1 MLEFFRR
8 HRGAFLI
15 TLTVIIIVSF
25 SFWSGWR
32 TDATRAA
39 TASPADK
46 VLKAYGNDYTVAEI
60 QRMQRLLQATQYL
73 QMGDLGQGL
82 QFIAQS
88 PETQGADEVINLI
101 ILQEEMKRLKIHP
114 SEAEARAE
122 LESLPSLQENGKFSP
137 QQAYSIQSM
146 LGMFGLDGDDMLE
159 LARFNIGFRKIQELI
174 AANYE
179 PSPLEVEKIYAQRQ
193 QTLKIQTVDFKLE
206 DFKKTVEVKDE
217 DLQKYYDEHKEEY
230 KSEAKRAVSYVV
242 FEKPQDLDKK
252 TPEERTKL
260 QKELIDRVNAFTNEA
275 QKPGADLAKIA
286 AADATK
292 AKVETLPLFARST
305 PPDALKS
312 EPALV
317 AAIFRHN
324 KDNQAISDPISAEKG
339 YYLFTVTEE
348 VESKQQELA
357 EVKEK
362 IKETLVTQKA
372 QEALSK
378 GVNEAR
384 EALRKG
390 LADKKKFDD
399 LAKEL
404 KLTASPVRELTIAEP
419 AQDLPNAFQ
428 IAREGQNTAA
438 GEVTKALDTDTGA
451 LLVYVAAK
459 ELRKRDDS
467 ANLRKD
473 VAERVS
479 IGERRMLFG
488 AWFNRKREEA
498 KVTLLNS
505 RNPAEG

>member
-32 TDATRAA
+32 TDATRAVA
-39 TASPADK
+39 ASPGDK
-46 VLKAYGNDYTVAEI
+46 MLRVYGNDYTLANT
-60 QRMQRLLQATQYL
+60 QRFGRLLEATQYL
-73 QMGDLGQGL
+73 RMEDLGQAL
-82 QFIAQS
+82 QFIAQA
-88 PETQGADEVINLI
+88 PETQGADAIINLI

-114 SEAEARAE
+114 SDQEARAE
-122 LESLPSLQENGKFSP
+122 LESLPALQENGKFSP
-137 QQAYSIQSM
+137 QQASSMESM
-146 LGMFGLDGDDMLE
+146 LGMFGLDGKDMLE
-159 LARFNIGFRKIQELI
+159 LARLNIGFRKIQELI

-206 DFKKTVEVKDE
+206 DFKKAVEIKDE
-217 DLQKYYDEHKEEY
+217 DIQKYYDENKETY

-242 FEKPQDLDKK
+242 FEKPKDLDKK

-260 QKELIDRVNAFTNEA
+260 QKEVIDRVNAFTNES
-275 QKPGADLAKIA
+275 QKEGADLAKIA
-286 AADATK
+286 AAEATK

-324 KDNQAISDPISAEKG
+324 KDSQAISDPVSGDKG
-339 YYLFTVTEE
+339 YYLFAVTEV
-348 VESKQQELA
+348 VEPKQQELA
-357 EVKEK
+357 EVKDK
-362 IKETLVTQKA
+362 VKDVLVGQKA
-372 QEALSK
+372 QEAMSK
-378 GVNEAR
+378 AVNDAR

-390 LADKKKFDD
+390 LADNKKIED

-404 KLTASPVRELTIAEP
+404 KLTVSPVRELTIAEP
-419 AQDLPNAFQ
+419 AQDLPNAFD
-428 IAREGQNTAA
+428 IAREGQDTAA
-438 GEVTKALDTDTGA
+438 GEVTKAVDTDTGA
-451 LLVYVAAK
+451 MLVYVAAK

-467 ANLRKD
+467 ADLRKN
-473 VAERVS
+473 VAERVTF
-479 IGERRMLFG
+479 GERRMLFG

-498 KVTLLNS
+498 KVTLLVS
-505 RNPAEG
+505 RRTNDG